1 MALGTKLESRMKYRV
16 KRTSSGVF
24 LRGDFLDLSDY
35 DQVGRALADLVRK
48 GILIK
53 LGYGLYARAKV
64 SSLTGKRVPEKSLP
78 SLAVEAMGKLGVKV
92 APTRA
97 EKDYNA
103 GVSTQVPTG
112 RLVAVK
118 SRISRKI
125 GYDGKYINYERAA

>member
-1 MALGTKLESRMKYRV
+1 MAVGTKLESRMKYRV

-125 GYDGKYINYERAA
+125 GYGGKYINYERAA